1 MTSHTPENIDHKLPE
16 DAKELLV
23 ADTRKQGI
31 LAALK
36 FFGVVL
42 ADRGNKVSWSF
53 LELENSETI
62 GIIGMVGSKEAV
74 KKFLNNYRES
84 AK

>member
-36 FFGVVL
+36 FLGVVL